1 MHIIRIITLSLIRE
15 NLTRG
20 KETMIIN
27 KVQSSILIFDLS
39 VKVTQITFNQN
50 IIPIYLWTS

>member
-1 MHIIRIITLSLIRE
+1 MHIIRIITLSLIRV

-39 VKVTQITFNQN
+39 VKVTQIAFN
-50 IIPIYLWTS
+50 